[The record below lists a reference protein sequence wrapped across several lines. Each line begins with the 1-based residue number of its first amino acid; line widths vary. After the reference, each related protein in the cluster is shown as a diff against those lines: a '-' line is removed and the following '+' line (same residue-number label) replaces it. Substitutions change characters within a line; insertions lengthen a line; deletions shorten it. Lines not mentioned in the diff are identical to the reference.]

1 MDMPFDPQ
9 DLERA
14 ERFLAAGEL
23 ETALPLFEELASA
36 VGEYAQE
43 HCQATDAVQWF
54 SFADAF
60 ERLAYRRVERDPRTL
75 NQVPAPFDVVYAEL
89 AFGYIRLQR
98 WEPAR
103 DALMQAVRWN
113 PMNCNYRLDLAE
125 VFRALGDVQEWAAL
139 SHSVLDRASDPRSLA
154 RAYANLGQ
162 FFLDASAG
170 AQADGEEDADDESDA
185 GLSESDAQAAA
196 LAAAGC
202 ERLASRLAGDDPRVA
217 KLTAR
222 MGDEH
227 SELAETTDEEA
238 LGTLEQQGIATSP
251 NAEVAI
257 CLLMCASDAAASGDR
272 NEAARYTL
280 RARDLIGQEACA
292 ALIQLIHESDAE
304 LAQER
309 AGSNGVDAKS
319 VAPEEETASKG
330 PVPFGSSDSHA
341 AKEA

>member
-1 MDMPFDPQ
+1 MDMPFDPS

-23 ETALPLFEELASA
+23 ETAVPLLEELASA
-36 VGEYAQE
+36 VDGYARE
-43 HCQATDAVQWF
+43 SCRATDRVQWF

-60 ERLAYRRVERDPRTL
+60 ERLAYRRVERDPRAL
-75 NQVPAPFDVVYAEL
+75 EQAPLPFDAVYADL

-125 VFRALGDVQEWAAL
+125 VFLALGDVREWAAL

-154 RAYANLGQ
+154 RAYANLGRY
-162 FFLDASAG
+162 FLDVADGSMAEDPAGTPDDAAAEKDADAARASA
-170 AQADGEEDADDESDA
+170 
-185 GLSESDAQAAA
+185 L
-196 LAAAGC
+196 LAASAC
-202 ERLASRLAGDDPRVA
+202 ERLASRLVADDPRTA
-217 KLTAR
+217 KLSAR
-222 MGDEH
+222 MEEEHPALADE
-227 SELAETTDEEA
+227 SDEAA
-238 LGTLEQQGIATSP
+238 LGALERQGVSANP
-251 NAEVAI
+251 NAEIAI
-257 CLLMCASDAAASGDR
+257 CLLMCASDAAAAGDR
-272 NEAARYTL
+272 DQAARYTL

-304 LAQER
+304 LAQEKAA
-309 AGSNGVDAKS
+309 AGPDGR
-319 VAPEEETASKG
+319 
-330 PVPFGSSDSHA
+330 VPADGAALS